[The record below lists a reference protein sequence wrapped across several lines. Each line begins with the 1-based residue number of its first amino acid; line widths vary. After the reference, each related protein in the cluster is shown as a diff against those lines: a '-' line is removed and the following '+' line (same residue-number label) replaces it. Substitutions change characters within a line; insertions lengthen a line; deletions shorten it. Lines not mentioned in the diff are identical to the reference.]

1 MKEDLYTHVLK
12 GLQNAIERSTALALA
27 GKTDIQPSTIGRWT
41 TGERGGKTLIPF
53 FKLLEA
59 VNAKVVF
66 PEDID
71 ADFSMDIQEKNK
83 EIERLTMELEKACEE
98 RTLWKGKAQAY
109 KEMMEEYI
117 TSCTTKENSLPHE

>member
-27 GKTDIQPSTIGRWT
+27 GKTDIQPSTIGRWA

-59 VNAKVVF
+59 VNAKIVF

-83 EIERLTMELEKACEE
+83 EIERLTRELEKVCEE
-98 RTLWKGKAQAY
+98 GTLWKGKAQAY
-109 KEMMEEYI
+109 KEMMDEHL
-117 TSCTTKENSLPHE
+117 K